1 VRLESELTGRE
12 IELERLLA
20 SQRQLEDRVAM
31 STLTLDVV
39 AVPQE
44 VFAVVRHEFEP
55 PRPSLVEA
63 LTDGWGAF
71 VTGAYAVVLA
81 IATVIP
87 FVAAAAI
94 VVAAALWIR
103 RMLNRSATT
112 ASRQV

>member
-1 VRLESELTGRE
+1 L
-12 IELERLLA
+12 
-20 SQRQLEDRVAM
+20 
-31 STLTLDVV
+31 
-39 AVPQE
+39 
-44 VFAVVRHEFEP
+44 
-55 PRPSLVEA
+55 
-63 LTDGWGAF
+63 GAF